1 MDLKSEL
8 MLEVSSL
15 LKEDLVG
22 LIPKE
27 TLASL
32 VNRVAEL
39 IEKIVD
45 NSVDYT
51 DVVRFKRSLRHIKK
65 KSLTNPLLR
74 FTDYL

>member
-8 MLEVSSL
+8 MLEVGSL

-27 TLASL
+27 TLTSL

-45 NSVDYT
+45 NSIDHT
-51 DVVRFKRSLRHIKK
+51 DVVRFKKSLRYVKK

>member
-1 MDLKSEL
+1 
-8 MLEVSSL
+8 MLEVGSL

-27 TLASL
+27 TLTSL

-45 NSVDYT
+45 NSIDHT
-51 DVVRFKRSLRHIKK
+51 DVVRFKKSLRYVKK